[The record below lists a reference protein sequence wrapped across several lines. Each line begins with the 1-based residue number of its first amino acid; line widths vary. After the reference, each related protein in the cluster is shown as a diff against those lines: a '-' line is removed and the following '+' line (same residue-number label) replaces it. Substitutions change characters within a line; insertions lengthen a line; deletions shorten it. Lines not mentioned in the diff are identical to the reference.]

1 MAAVPV
7 VVCADFTCPFSYVTE
22 TALRRMEAAGDVSLS
37 YLAFELYPH
46 PEPLPALKPGWLEP
60 ARPFADAL
68 GLPLRDPVG
77 ALRSRKAHE
86 AATFARGR
94 GVEGALRGAI
104 FGAYF
109 EAGLDIG
116 RIDVL
121 VELGAEVGL
130 DATELKVV
138 LDVDALAAQVE
149 AEEGAVRGAGITA
162 VPAVAA
168 GTGADARVLVG
179 ALPLAELRREILGA

>member
-22 TALRRMEAAGDVSLS
+22 TALRRMEAAGEVSLQ

-46 PEPLPALKPGWLEP
+46 PEPLPGLDPQSLDP
-60 ARPFADAL
+60 VRPLAAEL
-68 GLPLRDPVG
+68 GLPLGEPVD
-77 ALRSRKAHE
+77 AVRSRKAHE

-94 GVEGALRGAI
+94 GVEGPLRDAI
-104 FGAYF
+104 FRAYF
-109 EAGLDIG
+109 EAGRDIG

-121 VELGAEVGL
+121 VELGAGVGL
-130 DATELKVV
+130 DASELKVV

-149 AEEGAVRGAGITA
+149 AEEEAARSAGITA
-162 VPAVAA
+162 VPAIAVGSGA
-168 GTGADARVLVG
+168 GAKVLIGAQ
-179 ALPLAELRREILGA
+179 PLAELRREILGG